1 MHPEQSFV
9 NAVWFK
15 RDLRL
20 TDHAPLCAARKA
32 GLPVILLYVVE
43 PSQQQNPHLSQ
54 RHWRFIIESISDMNS
69 QITRAGCDVGVTLV
83 QGECV
88 EILEQLQQHH
98 RIHTLFSHEETGD
111 ASTFERDQKVALW
124 CQNQGVHWQ
133 EFATN
138 AVIREAFNRDGWDRH
153 WQQVISAPQQNADL
167 RQLRVIRPTV
177 LPDWQPP
184 HEWQH
189 PDSQFQA
196 GGEFAANQW
205 MDSFFTARGRHYNGS
220 VSSPIAS
227 RTHCSRL
234 SPYLAFGNLSLRQAY
249 QQYRANRQNPGWDRS
264 LRAFASR
271 LHWHCHFIQK
281 FESECA
287 MEQRPVNHGYLTYP
301 YRTDDGVN
309 TDLAAWQDG
318 RTGYPLVDACMRCL
332 HATGYINF
340 RMRAM
345 LVSFLCHLLN
355 IDWQRGVHHLAR
367 MFLDYEPGI
376 HYSQFQMQ
384 ASVTGI
390 NTIRIYNPVLQSQEQ
405 DPQGTFIRQW
415 VPELAELPD
424 TLLHKPWL
432 LTPMEEQMF
441 DLQIGQHYPAPLFEL
456 APAYAAARDR
466 LWEWRSRPEV
476 KQEGERILQRHVNA
490 PGSNNFHQR
499 RR

>member
-1 MHPEQSFV
+1 MHPDQNFI

-20 TDHAPLCAARKA
+20 ADHAPLQAACHA
-32 GLPVILLYVVE
+32 GLPVMLLYMVE
-43 PSQQQNPHLSQ
+43 PSQRRNPHLSL
-54 RHWRFIIESISDMNS
+54 RHWRFIMESISAMNL
-69 QITRAGCDVGVTLV
+69 QLNRAGCEAGVALV
-83 QGECV
+83 HGECT
-88 EILEQLQQHH
+88 ESLTRLQQ
-98 RIHTLFSHEETGD
+98 RYSLHTLFSHEETGD
-111 ASTFERDQKVALW
+111 ASTFERDQQVAKW
-124 CQNQGVHWQ
+124 CQQQGVNWQ
-133 EFATN
+133 EFATG
-138 AVIREAFNRDGWDRH
+138 AVIRGALNRDGWDHH
-153 WQQVISAPQQNADL
+153 WQQVMGAPQQHADL
-167 RQLRVIRPTV
+167 RQLRVIHPHALT
-177 LPDWQPP
+177 DWQPSN
-184 HEWQH
+184 EWLL
-189 PDSQFQA
+189 PDPQFQT
-196 GGEFAANQW
+196 GGETAAHQW
-205 MDSFFTARGRHYNGS
+205 MDSFFNARGRLYSGS
-220 VSSPIAS
+220 VSSPTAS
-227 RTHCSRL
+227 RTYCSRL
-234 SPYLAFGNLSLRQAY
+234 SPYLAFGNISLRQAY
-249 QQYRANRQNPGWDRS
+249 QQYRANRQKPGWDRS

-287 MEQRPVNHGYLTYP
+287 MEQRPVNRGYLAYP
-301 YRTDDGVN
+301 FRTDDGVN
-309 TDLAAWQDG
+309 ADLAAWQEG

-405 DPQGTFIRQW
+405 DPKGTFIRQW

-441 DLQIGQHYPAPLFEL
+441 ELQIGQQYPAPLFEL